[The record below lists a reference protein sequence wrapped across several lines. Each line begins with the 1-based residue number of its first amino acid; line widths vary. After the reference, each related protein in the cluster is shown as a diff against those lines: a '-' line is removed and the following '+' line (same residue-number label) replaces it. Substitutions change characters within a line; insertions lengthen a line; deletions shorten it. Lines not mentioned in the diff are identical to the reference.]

1 MTPDRPEIGAR
12 LDHLCVRS
20 GDPQALA
27 GFFERVFEMSKT
39 AAADVWRCATAE
51 REILIAP
58 GPPNTTAF
66 IAFAFDY
73 GAALDHYRSVLA
85 TRLHLQPNPSIQ
97 FDESAFS
104 VVDPDGN
111 VCAFGTRRRGAPS
124 VDSPGRLQHIG
135 LRTPRIEEM
144 AAFYERVLSFVVSD
158 RVLDNQGVLRACFLR
173 SDAEHH
179 SVALF
184 AAPEARLDHH
194 SYETRDWQDIRF
206 WADRM
211 GEQRIPIFWGVGRHG
226 PGNDVFF
233 MVKYTDGNLVEISA
247 ELEYC
252 APDRV
257 TGLWPHEEH
266 TLNLWG
272 SAIMRS

>member
-1 MTPDRPEIGAR
+1 MKPDRPEIGAR

-20 GDPQALA
+20 GDPHALA
-27 GFFERVFEMSKT
+27 AFFERVFEMPKT
-39 AAADVWRCATAE
+39 AAVDIWRCSAAE

-58 GPPNTTAF
+58 GPPNTTGF
-66 IAFAFDY
+66 IAFAFDDD
-73 GAALDHYRSVLA
+73 AALDHYRSVLV
-85 TRLHLQPNPSIQ
+85 TRVALQPNPSIQ
-97 FDESAFS
+97 FADSAFS
-104 VVDPDGN
+104 VADPDGN
-111 VCAFGTRRRGAPS
+111 VVAFGMRTRSGPS
-124 VDSPGRLQHIG
+124 ADFPGRLQHIG

-158 RVLDNQGVLRACFLR
+158 RVLDDQGVLRACFLR

-179 SVALF
+179 TVALF
-184 AAPEARLDHH
+184 AAPDARLDHH
-194 SYETRDWQDIRF
+194 SYETRDWQHIRL

-211 GEQRIPIFWGVGRHG
+211 GQQRIPIFWGVGRHG

-233 MVKYTDGNLVEISA
+233 MVKDADGNLVEISA

-252 APDRV
+252 AADRL